1 MFKIQFA
8 HNRNYIYI
16 LHLVIHKMHFTQ
28 SDLQMRNITIKSQ
41 RYSRYVCAKIIICEY
56 KFEPI
61 HMWYLLYSEP
71 EVCFAIAKSSML
83 EL

>member
-8 HNRNYIYI
+8 NNRNYIYI
-16 LHLVIHKMHFTQ
+16 LHLVIQKMHFTQ
-28 SDLQMRNITIKSQ
+28 KRLTNEKHHNQDTRVT
-41 RYSRYVCAKIIICEY
+41 VCAKMIICEY

-61 HMWYLLYSEP
+61 HMWHLLYSEP
-71 EVCFAIAKSSML
+71 EVCFAIAKSSVL

>member
-8 HNRNYIYI
+8 NNRNYIYI
-16 LHLVIHKMHFTQ
+16 LHLVIQKMHFTQ
-28 SDLQMRNITIKSQ
+28 SDLQMRNITINT
-41 RYSRYVCAKIIICEY
+41 RVTVCDKMIICEY

-61 HMWYLLYSEP
+61 HMWHLLYSEP
-71 EVCFAIAKSSML
+71 EVCFAIAKSSVL